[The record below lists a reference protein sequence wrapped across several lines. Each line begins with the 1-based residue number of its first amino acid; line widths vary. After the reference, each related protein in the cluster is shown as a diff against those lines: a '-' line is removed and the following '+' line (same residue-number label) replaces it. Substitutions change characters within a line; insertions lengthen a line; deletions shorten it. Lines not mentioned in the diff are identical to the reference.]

1 MLRMRMLLVP
11 LAFAAGA
18 EAAPVERTLVYEVD
32 GAEMTST
39 LVYDDAGPPARPGI
53 LMVPNWMGATE
64 AAIAR
69 AKEIAGDDYVVLVAD
84 VYGTGVRPA
93 DVKEAS
99 AQVSK
104 AYGDRPALRARARAA
119 LEQLVSQAGKA
130 PLDPADLAAIGFCFG
145 GSTALELARSGA
157 EIDAVVSFHGGL
169 GSSMPAKP
177 GDVKARLLVLNGADD
192 GNVKDEEIDGFE
204 AEMTAANADWQFVNF
219 SGAVHCFAE
228 REANRPPGCV
238 YDKRAADRAY
248 RMMHAHFA
256 ESFAEE

>member
-1 MLRMRMLLVP
+1 MRTRTILFA
-11 LAFAAGA
+11 LAFTAGA
-18 EAAPVERTLVYEVD
+18 EAAPVERKIVYEV
-32 GAEMTST
+32 GGTEMTST
-39 LVYDDAGPPARPGI
+39 LVYDDAGAPARPGI
-53 LMVPNWMGATE
+53 VMVPNWMGATDT
-64 AAIAR
+64 AIAR

-99 AQVSK
+99 AQVGK
-104 AYGDRPALRARARAA
+104 MYQDVPALRARATAA
-119 LEQLVSQAGKA
+119 LEQLKAQAGKA

-145 GSTALELARSGA
+145 GATALELARSGA
-157 EIDAVVSFHGGL
+157 EIDGVVSFHGSL
-169 GSSMPAKP
+169 GSPLPAKA
-177 GDVKARLLVLNGADD
+177 GDVKASLLVLNGADD

-204 AEMTAANADWQFVNF
+204 AEMTAADADWQFVNF
-219 SGAVHCFAE
+219 AGAVHCFAE

-256 ESFAEE
+256 EVFAEE